1 MTNRNNMERYLRAL
15 LKLIKYSA
23 FLGIVAAIASF
34 IGPNHSILIK
44 SGIGIIIGCLI
55 LGKRCQ
61 EPSKNCLTQPL
72 DYLRVK
78 TTESNSLHSSD

>member
-1 MTNRNNMERYLRAL
+1 MTNINNMERYLRAL

-23 FLGIVAAIASF
+23 FLGIVAAITSF

-55 LGKRCQ
+55 LGKRLPRALK
-61 EPSKNCLTQPL
+61 ELFDS
-72 DYLRVK
+72 
-78 TTESNSLHSSD
+78 TTGLFESEDD

>member
-23 FLGIVAAIASF
+23 FLGIVAAITSF

-44 SGIGIIIGCLI
+44 SGIGIIIGFLANV
-55 LGKRCQ
+55 CQ
-61 EPSKNCLTQPL
+61 EPSKNCLTQPP